1 MKGHCGHLQPAAK
14 KLCAAEKRNKKRSTV
29 EEQQCVSGNPFP
41 LRSRNT
47 ECSFNQPLSALC
59 GCREPTWPNSKLI
72 HFSIDLFDNNRG
84 KSFPFWPYS
93 RSRAAPGEGR
103 SLSPLPQVMAATS
116 CCNTLRWLSVELAL
130 RLLSTAKPPPA
141 PLIEA
146 LDTAPHHPSTG
157 WECRWGGERRRR
169 RRRRRGSR
177 EWKMKERRAG
187 RGYW

>member
-1 MKGHCGHLQPAAK
+1 MFVTGKHTEGRLFSCLLPHLPAKTCAGVSNANEHMKGRCGHLQPAAK
-14 KLCAAEKRNKKRSTV
+14 KLCADGEKKNKKRSAV

-47 ECSFNQPLSALC
+47 ECAFNQPLSALC

-72 HFSIDLFDNNRG
+72 HFSIDLFDNNGG

-130 RLLSTAKPPPA
+130 RLLSTAKTPPPRSS
-141 PLIEA
+141 
-146 LDTAPHHPSTG
+146 D
-157 WECRWGGERRRR
+157 
-169 RRRRRGSR
+169 
-177 EWKMKERRAG
+177 
-187 RGYW
+187 